1 MRSSREIIYDRFIK
15 PFEKRERGNI
25 GVELEFPLVNKNGG
39 NVDTVFVSSI
49 MNYFEEKGFKCVL
62 FGVGGEK
69 LFMENDKGDTLSFDN
84 SYNNFEFSMMY
95 GDNLVD
101 IEKRFSEYYGEVQS
115 FLEKGNHT
123 LCARGTNPNFP
134 GIDVNHTPFS
144 TYNMVQEYLHKFPG
158 THGYNDFPAFMS
170 SVQTHLDTDIESV
183 PEMYTLFCRMDFV
196 RGLLFGNSPDF
207 EGKGWRIFRDY
218 LWAKSGFGNCPE
230 ITGSIDRS
238 FEKTDDIVEY
248 FVGIGMFNRIRDG
261 KYEVFEPVTI
271 EKYFEDEKYGARE
284 EDIECYLSF
293 RNVEITSRG
302 TLEIRSDCTQPE
314 GKFFMPP
321 AFNLGILY
329 NAEKARKC
337 LENFFAD
344 NGIDKPSSELR
355 KLVCE
360 AREAEI
366 APKEALDTLCNDILE
381 IAREGLVKRGKGE
394 EILLG

>member
-25 GVELEFPLVNKNGG
+25 GVELEFPLINKNGG

-49 MNYFEEKGFKCVL
+49 MDYFEKKGFTCVL
-62 FGVGGEK
+62 WGVGGEK
-69 LFMENDKGDTLSFDN
+69 LFMENENGDTLSFDN

-95 GDNLVD
+95 GDNLIE
-101 IEKRFSEYYGEVQS
+101 IEKRFSEYYSEVQA
-115 FLEKGNHT
+115 FLEKENHT

-134 GIDVNHTPFS
+134 EIDVNHTPFS
-144 TYNMVQEYLHKFPG
+144 TYNMVQEYLYKFPG

-170 SVQTHLDTDIESV
+170 SVQTHLDTDIKSL

-218 LWAKSGFGNCPE
+218 LWSKSGFGNCPE

-238 FEKTDDIVEY
+238 FETTDDIVE
-248 FVGIGMFNRIRDG
+248 FFIKKGMFNRIRDG
-261 KYEVFEPVTI
+261 KYEVFEPTPI
-271 EKYFEDEKYGARE
+271 EKYFENEKYGAME
-284 EDIECYLSF
+284 DDIECYLSF

-302 TLEIRSDCTQPE
+302 TLEIRSDCTQKE
-314 GKFFMPP
+314 GRFFMPP
-321 AFNLGILY
+321 AFNLGILN
-329 NAEKARKC
+329 NAEKARES
-337 LENFFAD
+337 LETFFKG

-366 APKEALDTLCNDILE
+366 APKEALDKLCGDMLE

-394 EILLG
+394 EKLIK